1 MEFEFYMQNIAIAM
15 SGKFDWLN
23 PEANFDI
30 HSGKPDKPYFTD
42 WTKPLPLQGF
52 PEKPKIPYRFF

>member
-1 MEFEFYMQNIAIAM
+1 M

-23 PEANFDI
+23 PEVNIDI
-30 HSGKPDKPYFTD
+30 SSKNHEKPYFTD

-52 PEKPKIPYRFF
+52 PEKP